1 MPCIIPSFIM
11 FIGPFLFQLSLPAV
25 AERRDLLRYPHGEI
39 LPRFARRADHVGLA
53 IVLALHVEL
62 DRPAIGSE
70 LFSSHP
76 FKARKAAITAKAKT
90 YCSPHA

>member
-1 MPCIIPSFIM
+1 M
-11 FIGPFLFQLSLPAV
+11 FIGPFLFQLLLPAV

-39 LPRFARRADHVGLA
+39 LPRFARRADDVGLA